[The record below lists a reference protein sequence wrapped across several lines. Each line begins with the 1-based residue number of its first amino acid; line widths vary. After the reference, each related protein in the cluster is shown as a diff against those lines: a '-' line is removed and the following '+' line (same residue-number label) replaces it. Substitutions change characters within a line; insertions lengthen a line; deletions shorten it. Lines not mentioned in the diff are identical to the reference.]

1 MDANTKLIWLD
12 MEMSGL
18 EVKSSVI
25 LQIAIIITDANLNEL
40 HQGISY
46 VIKQPPHILKNM
58 DEWNTE
64 QHQKSGL
71 PSLFVFHPQQLSGIK
86 MVFFFFL
93 EKSDY
98 N

>member
-58 DEWNTE
+58 DEWNWSDR
-64 QHQKSGL
+64 KMFGS
-71 PSLFVFHPQQLSGIK
+71 SIGIK
-86 MVFFFFL
+86 RSREVL
-93 EKSDY
+93 Y
-98 N
+98 RLC

>member
-25 LQIAIIITDANLNEL
+25 LQIIITDANLNEL

-46 VIKQPPHILKNM
+46 VIKQPPHILKNY
-58 DEWNTE
+58 EWNTE
-64 QHQKSGL
+64 QQEKWSDR
-71 PSLFVFHPQQLSGIK
+71 K
-86 MVFFFFL
+86 MFPKNKYFI
-93 EKSDY
+93 
-98 N
+98 